1 MLLFFKTQATQLQ
14 HLTDTSYISQ
24 SNTKEL
30 LKNCW
35 KKDFYLI
42 LKMQG
47 GGQLVNSDQKDP
59 WILLAREKAH

>member
-30 LKNCW
+30 LKNYW

-42 LKMQG
+42 LK
-47 GGQLVNSDQKDP
+47 N
-59 WILLAREKAH
+59 ARRRVTSELWRKRSLNTFG